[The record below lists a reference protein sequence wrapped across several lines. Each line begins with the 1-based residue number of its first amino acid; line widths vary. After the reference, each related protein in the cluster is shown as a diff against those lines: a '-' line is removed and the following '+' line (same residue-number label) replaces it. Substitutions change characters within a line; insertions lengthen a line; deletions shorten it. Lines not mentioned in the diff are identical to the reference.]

1 MENENAHYDGLNKVT
16 NYDPEYDDEEE

>member
-16 NYDPEYDDEEE
+16 NYDPEYDEEE